1 MNEANFSYVHSD
13 SEGLFFITNY
23 RAPKYRLVKILFDDF
38 SMAEV
43 IPESNLTLKE
53 ASFVNDMIIADYID
67 INMHSKIIFLTEQG
81 EGIDLTIPENIT
93 GTLSDFQSIDEKKIM
108 FSSSSFTQ
116 PDRYFNFNT
125 ETAEVIQIWEEEIP
139 GFDPSEYQ
147 EVSACL
153 LYTSPSPRDRQKS
166 RMPSSA

>member
-1 MNEANFSYVHSD
+1 MQLFIFLISKQDKRNFYGEQLEENYTISFIEDEEGVLIEVITGSEEENFYLFGDSVDSLEVVTPMNEANFSYVNSD

-67 INMHSKIIFLTEQG
+67 INMHSKIIF
-81 EGIDLTIPENIT
+81 
-93 GTLSDFQSIDEKKIM
+93 
-108 FSSSSFTQ
+108 
-116 PDRYFNFNT
+116 
-125 ETAEVIQIWEEEIP
+125 
-139 GFDPSEYQ
+139 
-147 EVSACL
+147 
-153 LYTSPSPRDRQKS
+153 
-166 RMPSSA
+166 